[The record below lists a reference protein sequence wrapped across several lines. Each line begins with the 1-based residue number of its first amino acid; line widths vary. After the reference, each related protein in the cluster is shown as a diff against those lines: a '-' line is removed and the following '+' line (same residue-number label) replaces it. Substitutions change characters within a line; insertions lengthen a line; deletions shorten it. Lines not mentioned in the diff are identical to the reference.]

1 MSTIQI
7 DGYGRERDGFHLHR
21 VYQVHNFH
29 CKGFKECNAPNP
41 THTEASQVCNGD
53 AKAAACLKCQEGRRW
68 IKPWRF
74 AVHCN
79 LALSRLICNLLCNTV
94 GIVPYLGSLEKK
106 PLEAIAI
113 TTDRITMYTKHTSLY
128 TKPCK
133 CRPPL
138 STLIGSERGCQ
149 LRIPQPQ
156 PLGGSQSS
164 PEILV
169 CNKLLTSSPPFLL
182 HLLLLLLQLLLLLLH
197 LLCLLLQ
204 LLLLLRP
211 HLLWCPPRSGRNFA
225 LGLNLWVE
233 QIAILLNFLT
243 SGGCNA

>member
-1 MSTIQI
+1 M
-7 DGYGRERDGFHLHR
+7 
-21 VYQVHNFH
+21 
-29 CKGFKECNAPNP
+29 
-41 THTEASQVCNGD
+41 
-53 AKAAACLKCQEGRRW
+53 KCQEGRRW

-79 LALSRLICNLLCNTV
+79 LALSRLICNLLCNTI
-94 GIVPYLGSLEKK
+94 GNVPYLGSLEKK

-149 LRIPQPQ
+149 LRIPQPE

-182 HLLLLLLQLLLLLLH
+182 HLLLLLLQLLLLL
-197 LLCLLLQ
+197 
-204 LLLLLRP
+204 RP
-211 HLLWCPPRSGRNFA
+211 HLLWCPPRSMQLTGRNFA

-233 QIAILLNFLT
+233 QIAILWNFLT
-243 SGGCNA
+243 HEGCNA